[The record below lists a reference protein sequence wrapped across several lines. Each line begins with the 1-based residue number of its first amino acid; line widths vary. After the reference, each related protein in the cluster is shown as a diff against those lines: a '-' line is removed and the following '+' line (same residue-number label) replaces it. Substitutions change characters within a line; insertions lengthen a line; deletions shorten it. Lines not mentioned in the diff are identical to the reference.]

1 MSSYPSSRT
10 AWTTLA
16 ILILLYT
23 SSFIDRLIVGLLIE
37 PIKADLEAS
46 DTLMGLLVGTAFAL
60 LYTFMGLP
68 FGRLA
73 DRFSRKRI
81 IAAGAA
87 AWSIFTVLCGLATT
101 YAQLFIARVA
111 VGIGAAALT
120 PSAYSMIS
128 DLFAPKIR
136 PLAMGIYVMSVA
148 IGAGLAFMIGGFIVG
163 LVVDA
168 GSMTVPVFGELKPWQ
183 VAFVVAGIPGI
194 PLALLI
200 LIAKEPA
207 RQGLM
212 VGDDGGVQ
220 VALPIREVVGFV
232 RERWRAYAAVVL
244 PSCLL
249 TMVSYAVFAW
259 TPAYFVRV
267 HGWTAAE
274 AGVLFGACVLISGV
288 TATLSGGAFCSFLV
302 GRGRLDA
309 YAIVLL
315 IAACGTL
322 PLATLGPLIP
332 HDLAALVVISMAN
345 FSISSWGGPVAAGLQ
360 ALTPNQMRAQVSAL
374 YLFCVNITGLAL
386 GPLIVGL
393 LTDNVFR
400 DPIGIK
406 YSLAVTALILT
417 PPAIGLL
424 VVGRRHFQNGAEA
437 AQLWSEPESP
447 RDVG

>member
-1 MSSYPSSRT
+1 MPTYPSSRT

-37 PIKADLEAS
+37 PIKADLEVS
-46 DTLMGLLVGTAFAL
+46 DTRMGFLVGTAFAL
-60 LYTFMGLP
+60 LYTVMGLP

-87 AWSIFTVLCGLATT
+87 AWSVFTVLCGLATS
-101 YAQLFIARVA
+101 YLQLFMARVA
-111 VGIGAAALT
+111 VGVGAAALT

-128 DLFAPKIR
+128 DLFAPKVR

-148 IGAGLAFMIGGFIVG
+148 IGAGLAFMIGGFVVG

-168 GSMTVPVFGELKPWQ
+168 GSITLPVFGELRPWQ
-183 VAFVVAGIPGI
+183 VAFVVAGLPGI
-194 PLALLI
+194 PLALLM
-200 LIAKEPA
+200 LAAKEPA

-212 VGDDGGVQ
+212 PGQDGKVE
-220 VALPIREVVGFV
+220 VALPIREVVRFV
-232 RERWRAYAAVVL
+232 RRRWRAYAAVVL

-249 TMVSYAVFAW
+249 TMVSYAIFAW
-259 TPAYFVRV
+259 TPAYLVRV
-267 HGWTAAE
+267 YGWSAAE

-288 TATLSGGAFCSFLV
+288 AATLSGGVFCSYLV
-302 GRGRLDA
+302 GRGRRDA
-309 YAIVLL
+309 YPIVLL

-322 PLATLGPLIP
+322 PFATLGPLVP
-332 HDLAALVVISMAN
+332 QAMGALVVISLAN
-345 FSISSWGGPVAAGLQ
+345 FFLSCWGGPVAAGLQ

-386 GPLIVGL
+386 GPVLVGL
-393 LTDNVFR
+393 LTDNLF
-400 DPIGIK
+400 DGPAGIR
-406 YSLAVTALILT
+406 YSLALTAVILT
-417 PPAIGLL
+417 PPAIVLL
-424 VVGRRHFQNGAEA
+424 LLGRRHFETGARSA
-437 AQLWSEPESP
+437 LAWSEA
-447 RDVG
+447 DQDN